1 MMQSDII
8 DKWWHLNAYIG
19 ILANSKNDI
28 EGYVVSPQEKIALI
42 KKQQAI
48 FNAMFDEDDFGE
60 FVFYVGQFNE
70 LLTKEYLTIG
80 DIEKAIECFEKSV
93 NGWIA
98 YNNLPNEYEYK
109 NILIS
114 HRPCMKEKLNGSYT
128 TLSRYKNEIDKNPI
142 YDIIRNREEFINAYS
157 KL

>member
-1 MMQSDII
+1 M
-8 DKWWHLNAYIG
+8 
-19 ILANSKNDI
+19 
-28 EGYVVSPQEKIALI
+28 VS
-42 KKQQAI
+42 
-48 FNAMFDEDDFGE
+48 FCFGE
-60 FVFYVGQFNE
+60 PYGNRSVHASDALNCH
-70 LLTKEYLTIG
+70 K
-80 DIEKAIECFEKSV
+80 CFEKSV
-93 NGWIA
+93 NGWLA

-114 HRPCMKEKLNGSYT
+114 YRPCMKEKLNGSYT